1 MSDIKK
7 TLISGVA
14 YTAIAK
20 YSGIIISLI
29 VTAVLARLIVPEEF
43 GIVAIATVIITF
55 FAIFSDLG
63 IAPAIVQN
71 KELNEKDLS
80 NIFSFTL
87 FMGLILAVLFFFSSL
102 LIADYYDKKILIPI
116 CRILSINLLF
126 SSLNIVP
133 NALLFKNKQ
142 FKFIAYRTLTV
153 QLLAGVLAVAAALFG
168 LGIYS
173 LLINPVISS
182 VAMFIMSYIKYPQS
196 LSIRFSLSSM
206 KKIFSFSF
214 YQFMFNLINYFSRNL
229 DKLMIGKY
237 LGMSPLGYYEKSYR
251 LMMLPLQNITNV
263 ITPVMHP
270 VFADFQNDLKLL
282 SSSYLK
288 VIKLLSFVGFP
299 LSVILFFTSEELV
312 LIIFGNQWKASVMA
326 FQILSA
332 SVGFQIILS
341 TSGSIFQASNN
352 TKVMFISGVLS
363 TILTIVGICTG
374 IFVFKTIEWVAI
386 CILISFVINFIQC
399 FILLYKVSLRLSILP
414 FFKQLISPII
424 LSAIIF
430 IPLFAMEK
438 YMPEINI
445 ILSLCIKC
453 ALSAIIGISYIQI
466 TKEYDII
473 SKTKSIFKK
482 KRI

>member
-71 KELNEKDLS
+71 KGLNEKDLS

-87 FMGLILAVLFFFSSL
+87 FMGLILAVLFFFFFL
-102 LIADYYDKKILIPI
+102 LIVNYYANKILIPI
-116 CRILSINLLF
+116 CLIFSINLLF

-270 VFADFQNDLKLL
+270 VFAD
-282 SSSYLK
+282 
-288 VIKLLSFVGFP
+288 V
-299 LSVILFFTSEELV
+299 
-312 LIIFGNQWKASVMA
+312 
-326 FQILSA
+326 
-332 SVGFQIILS
+332 
-341 TSGSIFQASNN
+341 
-352 TKVMFISGVLS
+352 
-363 TILTIVGICTG
+363 
-374 IFVFKTIEWVAI
+374 
-386 CILISFVINFIQC
+386 
-399 FILLYKVSLRLSILP
+399 
-414 FFKQLISPII
+414 
-424 LSAIIF
+424 
-430 IPLFAMEK
+430 
-438 YMPEINI
+438 
-445 ILSLCIKC
+445 
-453 ALSAIIGISYIQI
+453 
-466 TKEYDII
+466 
-473 SKTKSIFKK
+473 
-482 KRI
+482 